1 MNTFPQAGI
10 LMALNAEK
18 AEAIVM
24 IPLFN
29 METDWCPVCK
39 NLLYQEE
46 VKLEKPVLTADP
58 PSTIDKPPGTPPDT
72 FVAVNATAGTI
83 QKETYGSLKVGDEV
97 LVVFL
102 NGDIHQPVVAGR
114 L

>member
-29 METDWCPVCK
+29 METDWCPVAK
-39 NLLYQEE
+39 NLLYEQTIEE
-46 VKLEKPVLTADP
+46 SGITSDNPVFYSDKEKTSVVTSA
-58 PSTIDKPPGTPPDT
+58 
-72 FVAVNATAGTI
+72 AVGEETKRNITM
-83 QKETYGSLKVGDEV
+83 QKYGSLQTGDEV
-97 LVVFL
+97 LVIFL